1 MFRSTTF
8 TCRYNQTTGIEIN
21 VYGKCLFFQVDQE
34 KEHHEMAY
42 MMPTCMVIILVSSA
56 SVLTETVQTKYGRY
70 IGFIEDTEY
79 GNISKF
85 LGIPYAKPP
94 IGDRRFSVPEAL
106 TGQED
111 ITFDADQFKP
121 ACEQNEAIFN
131 NIYAPHLANNTMSE
145 DCLYLNLYVPS
156 SVNRTRQEPL
166 AVMIWIHGGGF
177 QFGAG
182 SLFDGSRLALTGDVI
197 VVTINYRLGLLGF
210 LGTEDTV
217 ARGNWGLMDQMRA
230 LEWVQ
235 ANIEQFGGNPGN
247 VTLFGESSG
256 AYSVGLHILSPLS
269 RGLFNRAISQS
280 GSAIMNVLNRRPRER
295 VIKVAQYLNCS
306 SGNLPQ
312 SSLSQVRCLR
322 HADVKDLVKAD
333 GSITS
338 SLAPFTPTVD
348 GYFLPKE
355 PFDMI
360 KQGIFSAV
368 DYIIGMN
375 SDEGSATLD
384 TLPSVL
390 YGEGMNRAMFD
401 TFLSR
406 IFIASYPT
414 PLPVRVTDVV
424 WSTLLSHYLP
434 DDDNVADYRRRYL
447 DARRDV
453 FVAQTLQYAKYHST
467 KADCFVYYFTHR
479 PSRSQYPDYIRAA
492 HSDDLQFVFGAS
504 RIRVHVK
511 KKNSVLTGWK
521 PGPHL
526 QNMGMCTKLL
536 QNPNFNSRKI
546 NWQRYSE
553 STRSYLEITVNMSE
567 SNLKTRLLEGGS
579 MLWNDVLPGIVS
591 MATGQRPQ
599 VSMAAAGP
607 GMVALR
613 HTMVSKD
620 SGKDWGMSTQQA
632 EEVMLSL
639 ILIVT
644 FLVVVCAALVRM
656 VCYVDKKRVPPSR
669 GFVNEAYDLK
679 VFHKCS
685 NVDKVRT
692 GCPHKSMESATKL

>member
-1 MFRSTTF
+1 MES
-8 TCRYNQTTGIEIN
+8 IIP
-21 VYGKCLFFQVDQE
+21 
-34 KEHHEMAY
+34 AY
-42 MMPTCMVIILVSSA
+42 MAILLVSSA

-79 GNISKF
+79 GNVTQF

-94 IGDRRFSVPEAL
+94 IGDRRFSAPEAL
-106 TGQED
+106 TGQENV
-111 ITFDADQFKP
+111 TFDADHFKP

-131 NIYAPHLANNTMSE
+131 NIYAPHLANKTMSE
-145 DCLYLNLYVPS
+145 DCLYLNIYVPS
-156 SVNRTRQEPL
+156 SVDRTRQEPL
-166 AVMIWIHGGGF
+166 AVMIWLHGGGF

-217 ARGNWGLMDQMRA
+217 ARGNWGLMDQLRA

-235 ANIEQFGGNPGN
+235 INIEHFGGNPGN

-280 GSAIMNVLNRRPRER
+280 GSAIMNGLNRRPRER
-295 VIKVAQYLNCS
+295 AIKVSQYLNCS
-306 SGNLPQ
+306 SGSLSQ
-312 SSLSQVRCLR
+312 SSLSLVWCLR

-360 KQGIFSAV
+360 KQGLFSAV

-401 TFLSR
+401 TFLSQ
-406 IFIASYPT
+406 IFIGSYPS
-414 PLPVRVTDVV
+414 PLPARVTDVV

-434 DDDNVADYRRRYL
+434 DDNNMADYRRRYL

-453 FVAQTLQYAKYHST
+453 FVAQTLQYAKHHSA
-467 KADCFVYYFTHR
+467 KADCFVYYFNHR
-479 PSRSQYPDYIRAA
+479 SSRSQYPDYIRAA
-492 HSDDLQFVFGAS
+492 HSDDLQFVFGRILNVGTREEKELSTEWMGAWAS
-504 RIRVHVK
+504 FAK
-511 KKNSVLTGWK
+511 YG
-521 PGPHL
+521 
-526 QNMGMCTKLL
+526 
-536 QNPNFNSRKI
+536 NPNFSSSQI
-546 NWQRYSE
+546 DWQRYSE
-553 STRSYLEITVNMSE
+553 SARSYLEITVNMSE

-591 MATGQRPQ
+591 MATGQRQQ
-599 VSMAAAGP
+599 VSMVASGP

-613 HTMVSKD
+613 HSMAATD
-620 SGKDWGMSTQQA
+620 SDKDWGMSTQQA

-669 GFVNEAYDLK
+669 SFVNEAYDLK

-685 NVDKVRT
+685 NVDKVRA